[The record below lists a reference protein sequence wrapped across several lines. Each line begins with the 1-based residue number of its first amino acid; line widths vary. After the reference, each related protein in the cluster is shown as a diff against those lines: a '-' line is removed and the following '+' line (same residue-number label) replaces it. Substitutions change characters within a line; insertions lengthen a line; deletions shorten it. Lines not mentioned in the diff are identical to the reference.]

1 MLHVTA
7 AHGGHHPRPEVQQMK
22 INEKRHR
29 PASKGLLLRGL
40 FMAVAIAG
48 SATAAT
54 VMSAPSALAATQA
67 GVPDNAPSWFARM
80 HGHSHAG
87 MRAHFDGVLEQ
98 AGVTGTQQQA
108 VDRLVHD
115 AMLAEHA
122 DMARYHAAAG
132 ELKQL
137 LVASRIDETAVERV
151 RAEQDRVAVD
161 ASRTLTEAAVQ
172 VARLLTPE
180 QRQAIGGQLDQMM
193 ADGAAQHHGS

>member
-1 MLHVTA
+1 
-7 AHGGHHPRPEVQQMK
+7 
-22 INEKRHR
+22 
-29 PASKGLLLRGL
+29 
-40 FMAVAIAG
+40 
-48 SATAAT
+48 
-54 VMSAPSALAATQA
+54 
-67 GVPDNAPSWFARM
+67 M

-108 VDRLVHD
+108 VDRIVHD

-137 LVASRIDETAVERV
+137 LVASRIDETSVERV
-151 RAEQDRVAVD
+151 RAEQDRVAAD

-172 VARLLTPE
+172 VARLLTPG

-193 ADGAAQHHGS
+193 ADGAAHHHGS